1 MNQFSEVEALKK
13 HVESLEWRI
22 RYIENMLKS
31 ADEKQRA
38 DSDMN
43 ALIGRYGP
51 CMNKTE
57 AANLL
62 HVTRTSVYKYIKDGL
77 LEVTGHGMV
86 TTESI
91 ARCLEGRKRQRKDER
106 YDEADG

>member
-1 MNQFSEVEALKK
+1 MSDGGNMADLKAR
-13 HVESLEWRI
+13 VAYLESCIVQIKRQMGDV
-22 RYIENMLKS
+22 RK
-31 ADEKQRA
+31 
-38 DSDMN
+38 
-43 ALIGRYGP
+43 GRSVANEMISCYGH
-51 CMNKTE
+51 CVNKTE